1 MKARVCGVM
10 FTKGDVSLCFFT
22 RLKRSGKIHHPKYVI
37 PVAPCAAMC
46 LALLLACS
54 AFANNSKI
62 SPDLRPLL
70 TNAANNVNVIV
81 QYNSPL
87 CPAVTAGTP
96 CPAINL
102 LGGVVK
108 EVFTVIS
115 AVAVTLPAASVTTL
129 SNKPNV
135 TYISVDRSLGAAL
148 DYSANGVNAPVAWN
162 GGWDGTGIGVA
173 VIDSGIYSHP
183 DLLSVRSGE
192 SRVVY
197 RKSFI
202 GGQQNDDFGHGTHVA
217 GIVAGSGLTS
227 DIPGSLHVLRG
238 IAPNANLLDLRVLDQ
253 NGDSNDSVVIA
264 AIQTAVNLRSQY
276 NVRVIN
282 LSLGRP
288 IYESCTLDPLCQAAE
303 AAWNDGVVVVAA
315 AGNLGRNGYSTVL
328 SPGNSPH
335 AITVGAM
342 KTLETYTRTD
352 DLIASY
358 SSKGPTYIDMTVKPD
373 IVAPGNLVVSLLA
386 PGSTLAQA
394 FPGNIVGPSY
404 YSSTATGSPQYL
416 RLSGTS
422 MATPVVSGAVA
433 LMLQKDPGLTPDTL
447 KARLM
452 KTAYKTF
459 PSASTATDPST
470 GQTYTSYYDIFTIGA
485 GYLDVAAALGNYDEA
500 FLSSVSPTANYVPVS
515 EKGYLV
521 VPADSNWKWFPQWS
535 VAVVWG
541 NTVLPNGSTIWNAS
555 DVWGSSNTWGT
566 SVAWGTGGPWNTS
579 VAWGTSGSWNT
590 SVAWGTSGQGEP

>member
-1 MKARVCGVM
+1 MV
-10 FTKGDVSLCFFT
+10 TKGDLSRGFLT
-22 RLKRSGKIHHPKYVI
+22 SQSRSDRVYHPQYVMPI
-37 PVAPCAAMC
+37 APFAAMC
-46 LALLLACS
+46 LALVLACS

-62 SPDLRPLL
+62 SPDLQPLL
-70 TNAANNVNVIV
+70 TNSANNVNVIV

-87 CPAVTAGTP
+87 CAGSGLTVVSCPAV
-96 CPAINL
+96 NL

-108 EVFTVIS
+108 EVFTMIS
-115 AVAVTLPAASVTTL
+115 AVAATLPAASVTTL

-135 TYISVDRSLGAAL
+135 TYISLDRSLGAAL

-162 GGWDGTGIGVA
+162 SGWDGTGIGVA
-173 VIDSGIYSHP
+173 VIDSGIYSHH
-183 DLLSVRSGE
+183 DLLSARSGQ

-202 GGQQNDDFGHGTHVA
+202 GGQRNDDFGHGTHVA
-217 GIVAGSGLTS
+217 GIVAGSGSTS

-555 DVWGSSNTWGT
+555 DVWGASNTWGT